1 MIGRVD
7 EEGRALVSIKMG
19 AAKNALVHEVDV
31 WVDTG
36 FNGDLVLPKLYIDEV
51 KVPHVG
57 TAKAVLADGSEVSL
71 KVHLCLIE
79 WFGEIR
85 ELNVVANDGSNPLL
99 GVGLLIG
106 RDLRVSYRSMTVEI
120 E

>member
-7 EEGRALVSIKMG
+7 EEGRALVTIRIG
-19 AAKNALVHEVDV
+19 AANNALVHEVDV

-36 FNGDLVLPKLYIDEV
+36 FNGDLVLPKVYIDELNL
-51 KVPHVG
+51 PHAG

-71 KVHLCLIE
+71 KVHLCTIE

-106 RDLRVSYRSMTVEI
+106 RDLRVSYRGMTVAI

>member
-7 EEGRALVSIKMG
+7 EEGRALVSIRIG
-19 AAKNALVHEVDV
+19 AAKNALVHEVDA

-36 FNGDLVLPKLYIDEV
+36 LNGDLVLPKVCIDEL
-51 KVPHVG
+51 KLQHAG

>member
-7 EEGRALVSIKMG
+7 EEGRALVTIRMG
-19 AAKNALVHEVDV
+19 ITENALVHEVDV

-36 FNGDLVLPKLYIDEV
+36 FNGDLVLPNMYIDSLNL
-51 KVPHVG
+51 PHVG

-71 KVHLCLIE
+71 KVHVCLIE
-79 WFGEIR
+79 WHGEIR
-85 ELNVVANDGSNPLL
+85 ELNVVANDGNNPLL

-106 RDLRVSYRSMTVEI
+106 RDLRVSYRNMTVAI

>member
-1 MIGRVD
+1 M
-7 EEGRALVSIKMG
+7 A
-19 AAKNALVHEVDV
+19 
-31 WVDTG
+31 
-36 FNGDLVLPKLYIDEV
+36 VLPKLYIDEV
-51 KVPHVG
+51 KLPHAG

-85 ELNVVANDGSNPLL
+85 ELNVVANDGNNPLL

>member
-7 EEGRALVSIKMG
+7 EEGRALVTIRIG
-19 AAKNALVHEVDV
+19 AANNALVHEVDV

-36 FNGDLVLPKLYIDEV
+36 FNGDLVLPKVYIDEL
-51 KVPHVG
+51 KLPLAG

-106 RDLRVSYRSMTVEI
+106 RDLRVSYRGMTVAI